1 MNDGVREWEVSDRD
15 GKKYAY
21 IYINMYIYRNKEN
34 IANEMPM
41 NQRGQIAI
49 FLLFL
54 CRSFD
59 LLWIIYECFC
69 HLANA
74 KRRKTIPHQNL
85 WPLAI
90 RKSPVGNG
98 NGNGNGNWNGRWRTG
113 RGLGIGFR
121 LGFGIGSQC
130 CTCKSKSVSVS
141 AGKTGWLIENLAAS
155 WRIFLSRA

>member
-1 MNDGVREWEVSDRD
+1 MCEGNKQKTGENEEILKRNQFRLMNDGVREWEVSDRD

-59 LLWIIYECFC
+59 LL
-69 HLANA
+69 
-74 KRRKTIPHQNL
+74 
-85 WPLAI
+85 
-90 RKSPVGNG
+90 
-98 NGNGNGNWNGRWRTG
+98 
-113 RGLGIGFR
+113 
-121 LGFGIGSQC
+121 
-130 CTCKSKSVSVS
+130 
-141 AGKTGWLIENLAAS
+141 
-155 WRIFLSRA
+155 